1 MPANQFKLMTKLVDS
16 VYSRND
22 AGKSNQVNVN
32 VNVNSA
38 MQCSVLYSTV
48 LHCTVLCLSCLDW
61 FCSCL
66 LRRISCIVY
75 RVSCMKFSLN
85 AISGNS
91 IVWFDTI
98 CILFGL
104 NFVTQLLIWFD
115 LIWFDL
121 MSSIAFAFRFIAC
134 YSLICS
140 VLSSSD
146 WFCRFV
152 SSSLCRVQSVSCPV
166 YEDSVSSF
174 ILSIEDDCMT
184 LRYVS
189 STLLYCQVTFKWIF
203 LATQM
208 YVLVCVSSRHLY
220 HVQRFRFHPM
230 MQMWMRIWMRMQI
243 MYVCVSSRLLYQS
256 AISYH
261 VQVACTMHH
270 EHVWCVQAVR
280 YRTIIRQRS
289 HFVLSCFVLH
299 YCIPHSWS
307 RIVSNRII
315 SYRLRLCLSPH
326 HVDHGVRWLTLFN
339 H

>member
-104 NFVTQLLIWFD
+104 NFITQLLIWFD
-115 LIWFDL
+115 LIIWCQA
-121 MSSIAFAFRFIAC
+121 SHSH
-134 YSLICS
+134 
-140 VLSSSD
+140 
-146 WFCRFV
+146 FV
-152 SSSLCRVQSVSCPV
+152 SSHRMLQFALLCPVLFWFILSFRLVQSVSCPV
-166 YEDSVSSF
+166 YEDSVASF

-208 YVLVCVSSRHLY
+208 YVLVCVSSPLSCPKIQIPSNDAN
-220 HVQRFRFHPM
+220 VNVNLNANANVCMRF
-230 MQMWMRIWMRMQI
+230 
-243 MYVCVSSRLLYQS
+243 VSSSLS
-256 AISYH
+256 ICDIIS
-261 VQVACTMHH
+261 CTGSMHH